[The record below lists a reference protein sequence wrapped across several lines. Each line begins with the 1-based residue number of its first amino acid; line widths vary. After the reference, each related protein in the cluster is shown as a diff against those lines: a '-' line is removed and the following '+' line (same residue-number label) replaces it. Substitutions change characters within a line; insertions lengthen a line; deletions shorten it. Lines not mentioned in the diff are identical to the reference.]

1 MARERGSR
9 VSKPGWELLE
19 SAWQWRWRVPE
30 LALLLGNRATS
41 LARETGDVE
50 QRLRAEFIALFAANR
65 LGRSVAGVERAIG
78 ALRDAEQ
85 AGLTEL
91 LDQLRVEL
99 ACCARSSGSH
109 DVASRVLHPLLE
121 REAIPPQLRAHAL
134 LELCG
139 ALPMYRCSSERVDAL
154 DEADR
159 LYAAETTHD
168 QDTVR
173 LLRARVDAVRAG
185 HHRAHGELTT
195 AIDAAARGLDFLDR
209 LGDPAADSGGIR
221 ASLVLEQTQALLDL
235 GRHGEAVR
243 CSTDLLQQPLRA
255 AAAAPV
261 GWLRL
266 ALTTRVHLPA
276 GQRQAA
282 LESLN
287 EALGGARRHEL
298 LDLQA
303 AVLNMLSN
311 VHESAAEL
319 REALHCVREAYSAD
333 YRRRTMI
340 EHARVRLLECF
351 PGAENEASVGENHT
365 IPRQQSVGE
374 VSRASSEHTVPPR
387 RAPEPAPP
395 TSEQGNDT
403 RQAARQLMD
412 TLVKH
417 GGVSDEAELA
427 EAVGESFGRGPV
439 ARTSSSGGS
448 PPTGSSFLEEHSDAS
463 SPRDAEWPRGEFDSP
478 VRKQAPGGRRRRR
491 DLPEGDSGGPS
502 GIDEGFPGTGQE
514 GGRSPEPSGQEI
526 DAAVGFPT
534 ETPPE
539 PGTPAEGT
547 TPPPD
552 ESGVFAQD
560 PAPGRSFASAPN
572 IDDAG
577 AARTAREEDVERDD
591 LPSTDAEWPS
601 AGETTTVLPVVPPA
615 PTVDVD
621 SPRSDSAQYWQHRP
635 PDEPVP
641 GSAGPSSQYGNGT
654 PDPLAEE
661 EHRSENPNHV
671 PGETR
676 GQRGQD
682 PATASYGRDG
692 STGRRSSGRSFAEIK
707 AALEAEQQGATRDR
721 AGLGDP
727 APESGRSVGG
737 RRRRAAPPTESTD
750 TTSEVGPGES
760 SAAAVG
766 EKQPVHPAVTE
777 ELLEQ
782 SRDLIK
788 DLPDLENRD
797 SGGDDTDQA
806 GLADLLAEALVAYQ
820 HGKQDT
826 AAENGNDSVEPA
838 PEQESTTSTGRYRGE
853 RSAEGGTSG
862 WASEQSR
869 TAEEPRSRRRHAAGE
884 DEGGNAHTWTPQ
896 VR

>member
-9 VSKPGWELLE
+9 VSKPGRELLD

-50 QRLRAEFIALFAANR
+50 QRLQAEFIALFAANR
-65 LGRSVAGVERAIG
+65 LGRSVAGVERALG

-121 REAIPPQLRAHAL
+121 RERTPPQLRAHAL

-139 ALPMYRCSSERVDAL
+139 ALPMYRRSSERVEAL

-159 LYAAETTHD
+159 LYAAETPHD
-168 QDTVR
+168 QDTVQ

-185 HHRAHGELTT
+185 HHRGHGEFTT
-195 AIDAAARGLDFLDR
+195 AIDSAARGIDFLER

-221 ASLVLEQTQALLDL
+221 ASLVLEQVQALLDL

-243 CSTDLLQQPLRA
+243 CSADLLQQPLRA

-266 ALTTRVHLPA
+266 ALTTRVYLPA

-340 EHARVRLLECF
+340 EYARVRLLEWF
-351 PGAENEASVGENHT
+351 PDSEGEDHA
-365 IPRQQSVGE
+365 IPKQQSVGE
-374 VSRASSEHTVPPR
+374 VSRASSAPTVPTR
-387 RAPEPAPP
+387 RAPEPAPS

-417 GGVSDEAELA
+417 EGVSNNAELA
-427 EAVGESFGRGPV
+427 EAVGEGFGRSPV
-439 ARTSSSGGS
+439 SRISPSGGS
-448 PPTGSSFLEEHSDAS
+448 RPTGSVLKEQSGAS
-463 SPRDAEWPRGEFDSP
+463 STGSTEWSRDEFGSP
-478 VRKQAPGGRRRRR
+478 VRKQASGGGRRRREFSER
-491 DLPEGDSGGPS
+491 ESGDPS
-502 GIDEGFPGTGQE
+502 GTGGGFPGTEQE
-514 GGRSPEPSGQEI
+514 DGYVPETSGQETNTS
-526 DAAVGFPT
+526 VGFPT
-534 ETPPE
+534 ETSPTQRPSVE
-539 PGTPAEGT
+539 ET
-547 TPPPD
+547 TPPWNEPAAFSRD
-552 ESGVFAQD
+552 PASLSQRDAESG
-560 PAPGRSFASAPN
+560 PYFASTPN
-572 IDDAG
+572 AAADAG
-577 AARTAREEDVERDD
+577 AARTVREDGEERDD
-591 LPSTDAEWPS
+591 LPPTEERWPS
-601 AGETTTVLPVVPPA
+601 TGEMTTVLPVVPPEPAVEAA
-615 PTVDVD
+615 PE
-621 SPRSDSAQYWQHRP
+621 RSDS
-635 PDEPVP
+635 VP
-641 GSAGPSSQYGNGT
+641 ERQDWPYEDSVAGSTSPSSEYGDGSRE
-654 PDPLAEE
+654 PAQEE
-661 EHRSENPNHV
+661 ERWSERTNHV
-671 PGETR
+671 PDGAQ
-676 GQRGQD
+676 GQRSRGS
-682 PATASYGRDG
+682 PTSSYDRDD
-692 STGRRSSGRSFAEIK
+692 SAGRRSSGRSFAEIK
-707 AALEAEQQGATRDR
+707 AALDAEQRGAARDR
-721 AGLGDP
+721 ASHGEP
-727 APESGRSVGG
+727 TSENGRSAGG
-737 RRRRAAPPTESTD
+737 RRRRADPPVASAD
-750 TTSEVGPGES
+750 ATSDAGPGE
-760 SAAAVG
+760 AIAGDTG

-788 DLPDLENRD
+788 DLPELENTD
-797 SGGDDTDQA
+797 SVVDDTDQA

-820 HGKQDT
+820 HGRQGT
-826 AAENGNDSVEPA
+826 AADNGNESADPRPERESSAPA
-838 PEQESTTSTGRYRGE
+838 GTYREE
-853 RSAEGGTSG
+853 RSAEGGAPGKAT
-862 WASEQSR
+862 
-869 TAEEPRSRRRHAAGE
+869 EEPRSRRRHAAGE
-884 DEGGNAHTWTPQ
+884 DGGGNAHTWTPQ

>member
-1 MARERGSR
+1 M
-9 VSKPGWELLE
+9 SKPGRELLE

-65 LGRSVAGVERAIG
+65 LGRSVAGVERALG
-78 ALRDAEQ
+78 AVRDAEQ

-121 REAIPPQLRAHAL
+121 REGTPPQLRAHAL

-139 ALPMYRCSSERVDAL
+139 ALPMYRRSSERVEAL

-159 LYAAETTHD
+159 LYAAEATHD

-185 HHRAHGELTT
+185 HHRGHGEFTT
-195 AIDAAARGLDFLDR
+195 AIDSAARGIDFLER

-221 ASLVLEQTQALLDL
+221 ASLVLEQAQALLDL

-243 CSTDLLQQPLRA
+243 CSADLLQQPLRA

-266 ALTTRVHLPA
+266 ALTTRVYLPA

-303 AVLNMLSN
+303 AVLNVLSN

-340 EHARVRLLECF
+340 EHARVRLLEWF
-351 PGAENEASVGENHT
+351 PGSESGDHS
-365 IPRQQSVGE
+365 IPKQQSVGG
-374 VSRASSEHTVPPR
+374 VSRASSERTVPTR
-387 RAPEPAPP
+387 RVSEPSPP
-395 TSEQGNDT
+395 TSGQGNDT

-417 GGVSDEAELA
+417 GGVSNNEELA
-427 EAVGESFGRGPV
+427 EAVGEGFGRSPV
-439 ARTSSSGGS
+439 SRTSSSGGS
-448 PPTGSSFLEEHSDAS
+448 RSTRAVLKEQSGESSTGPAERAREEFGTPA
-463 SPRDAEWPRGEFDSP
+463 RE
-478 VRKQAPGGRRRRR
+478 QAGGGRRRRR
-491 DLPEGDSGGPS
+491 DRSERDSGWPS
-502 GIDEGFPGTGQE
+502 GTGGGFPDAGQE
-514 GGRSPEPSGQEI
+514 AGDVPGTRGREGNTS
-526 DAAVGFPT
+526 VGFPMEDPPAQGVPVE
-534 ETPPE
+534 ETTAPR
-539 PGTPAEGT
+539 
-547 TPPPD
+547 D
-552 ESGVFAQD
+552 ESAAFSQGSAE
-560 PAPGRSFASAPN
+560 AGRYSASTSSA
-572 IDDAG
+572 DDVG
-577 AARTAREEDVERDD
+577 AARTAREDGAVPGGLQPADD
-591 LPSTDAEWPS
+591 GWPS
-601 AGETTTVLPVVPPA
+601 AGEMTTVLPVVPPA
-615 PTVDVD
+615 PAADTA
-621 SPRSDSAQYWQHRP
+621 PERSDSV
-635 PDEPVP
+635 PDRQDWPYDDPVP
-641 GSAGPSSQYGNGT
+641 GSTSPSSEYGDGSRG
-654 PDPLAEE
+654 PVPEE
-661 EHRSENPNHV
+661 ERWQGQTDHV
-671 PGETR
+671 PDGAE
-676 GQRGQD
+676 GQRRQGS
-682 PATASYGRDG
+682 ATSSHDRDD
-692 STGRRSSGRSFAEIK
+692 SAGRRSSGRSFAEIK
-707 AALEAEQQGATRDR
+707 AALDAEQRGAARDR
-721 AGLGDP
+721 ASHGAP
-727 APESGRSVGG
+727 VPESGRSTGG
-737 RRRRAAPPTESTD
+737 RRRRADPPAEGADAASDAAHGGSTESD
-750 TTSEVGPGES
+750 S
-760 SAAAVG
+760 G

-788 DLPDLENRD
+788 DLPELENAD

-820 HGKQDT
+820 HGRQGT
-826 AAENGNDSVEPA
+826 AEDDGNDSAGPL
-838 PEQESTTSTGRYRGE
+838 PEQERSAPAGTHRGE
-853 RSAEGGTSG
+853 RPVEGGSPGRAAEEPDDT
-862 WASEQSR
+862 
-869 TAEEPRSRRRHAAGE
+869 EEPRSRRRHAAGE
-884 DEGGNAHTWTPQ
+884 DGDGNAYTWTPQ